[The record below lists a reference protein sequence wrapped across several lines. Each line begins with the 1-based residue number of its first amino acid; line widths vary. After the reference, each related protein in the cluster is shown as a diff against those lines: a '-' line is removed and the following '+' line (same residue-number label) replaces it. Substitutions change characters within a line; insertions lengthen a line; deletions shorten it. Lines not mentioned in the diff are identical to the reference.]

1 MKRTLF
7 LVLLS
12 LALPLTALADNID
25 FSNSLGTLVG
35 SSAGLTLTG
44 STLSEVVGLGG
55 NGPVFGDLG
64 TVSFTTGALIS
75 GSLATTAIFASGGSF
90 IITGNGTNG
99 VPNGAIFSGTFTSN
113 VTWSYSS
120 TLSNG
125 SEVFDISGTVSGP
138 GGSGSTIQGYA
149 VVSSD
154 GFATVSGTL
163 GSGNTIISTSTVPE
177 PGTLAMLGTGLV
189 GLAAAIR
196 RKKLLAGRPTTP
208 V

>member
-1 MKRTLF
+1 MKRKVF

-12 LALPLTALADNID
+12 LALPLAALADNVD
-25 FSNSLGTLVG
+25 FSNSLGTLAG

-64 TVSFTTGALIS
+64 TVSFSTGSLIS
-75 GSLATTAIFASGGSF
+75 GSLAGTATFASGGSF

-99 VPNGAIFSGTFTSN
+99 VPSGVIFSSKFTST
-113 VTWSYSS
+113 VTWTYSS

-125 SEVFDISGTVSGP
+125 SEVFDISGTISG
-138 GGSGSTIQGYA
+138 GSTIQGYA
-149 VVSSD
+149 VLSSN

-163 GSGNTIISTSTVPE
+163 GSGNTIISTVPE
-177 PGTLAMLGTGLV
+177 PGTLALLGAGLA
-189 GLAAAIR
+189 GLAAMI
-196 RKKLLAGRPTTP
+196 RKKKLFGRELMPP
-208 V
+208 S